1 MSTPTDL
8 LKSWLDRQL
17 DEAAQTWLAD
27 KSETVRSG
35 NDRGLYLAVAMT
47 TRKLGKAD
55 LTLTDADFANADAA
69 CPGWTPRDWTVD
81 QAARI
86 LLLLSRPDDGNFPQ
100 HFDKL
105 CQTADVSELITFYL
119 GLPLYPQPEGL
130 VARACEGLRG
140 NIVPAFAAVAQN
152 SPYPAKY
159 LPEGA
164 WNQMILKALFI
175 GCRLYPIQDIDSR
188 ANDDLTRMLCDY
200 AHERW
205 AASRVVPAELW
216 RSVAQKP
223 SPDGL
228 ADLTRALEG
237 DVESE
242 RKGAALAVAASPAPE
257 AKALLAKVPD
267 LAADIAGGTLNWSF
281 VETES

>member
-1 MSTPTDL
+1 MPTPNAL
-8 LKSWLDRQL
+8 LTRWLYRQL
-17 DEAAQTWLAD
+17 DESGQAWLASKVASVGD
-27 KSETVRSG
+27 NERA
-35 NDRGLYLAVAMT
+35 LYLAIAMV

-55 LTLTDADFANADAA
+55 LQLNDADFADADAA
-69 CPGWTPRDWTVD
+69 CPGWTPRDWSVD

-86 LLLLSRPDDGNFPQ
+86 LLLISCPDDGNFPQ

-105 CQTADVSELITFYL
+105 CQTADVNEIITFYR
-119 GLPLYPQPEGL
+119 GLPLYPQQEAL

-140 NIVPAFAAVAQN
+140 NIRPAFEAVALN
-152 SPYPAKY
+152 SPFPAQY

-164 WNQMILKALFI
+164 WNQMVLKALFI
-175 GCRLYPIQDIDSR
+175 GCPLYPMQGIDERS
-188 ANDDLTRMLCDY
+188 NDDLTRMLCDY

-216 RSVAQKP
+216 RCVAQKP
-223 SPDGL
+223 TPAGI

-242 RKGAALAVAASPAPE
+242 RKGAALAVAGATAPE
-257 AKALLAKVPD
+257 VNALLAKAPD
-267 LAADIAGGTLNWSF
+267 LAAEIASGKLNWSF